1 MLFALPLGSAV
12 EWFYGL
18 CAQSTIGDRSSE
30 NGSAKELARD
40 GHAHQVGLV
49 LVFCASLLWIVSL
62 SSFFNLF
69 KPCCDAKCNSCP
81 V

>member
-1 MLFALPLGSAV
+1 MLFALPMGHAV

-18 CAQSTIGDRSSE
+18 CAQSTIGDRASE

-49 LVFCASLLWIVSL
+49 LVFCASWLWIVS
-62 SSFFNLF
+62 SSRFFLF
-69 KPCCDAKCNSCP
+69 KSYHNTNSGRI
-81 V
+81 

>member
-1 MLFALPLGSAV
+1 MLFALPTGPAV

-18 CAQSTIGDRSSE
+18 CAQSTIGDRPSE

-49 LVFCASLLWIVSL
+49 LVFCAPWLWIVS
-62 SSFFNLF
+62 SSRFFLF
-69 KPCCDAKCNSCP
+69 QSYYNANSGRI
-81 V
+81 

>member
-62 SSFFNLF
+62 SSFFYLF